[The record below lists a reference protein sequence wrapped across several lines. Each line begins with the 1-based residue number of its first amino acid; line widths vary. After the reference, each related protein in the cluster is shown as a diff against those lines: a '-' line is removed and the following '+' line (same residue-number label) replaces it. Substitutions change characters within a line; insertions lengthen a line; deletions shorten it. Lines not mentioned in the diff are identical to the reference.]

1 MKEIFLLLVL
11 VFVDVVFGK
20 SLGFCEQRGCNKD
33 AIKPDT
39 WISIP
44 KLEIVQSL
52 GLCFKW

>member
-1 MKEIFLLLVL
+1 MKEIFLLQEL